1 MINFEKSSSLRT
13 VVEQFSIP
21 DFVACWK
28 RTTCLTAVCR
38 DKLMVKQCGRMVHG
52 GQGTLTA
59 NIGIFAGLANSDLCS
74 GCESESESE
83 SDSEFAY
90 EVCSQA

>member
-1 MINFEKSSSLRT
+1 M
-13 VVEQFSIP
+13 
-21 DFVACWK
+21 
-28 RTTCLTAVCR
+28 TAVCR

-74 GCESESESE
+74 GCESDSESDC
-83 SDSEFAY
+83 DSEFAY
-90 EVCSQA
+90 EVWSQA

>member
-1 MINFEKSSSLRT
+1 M
-13 VVEQFSIP
+13 
-21 DFVACWK
+21 
-28 RTTCLTAVCR
+28 TAVCR

-59 NIGIFAGLANSDLCS
+59 NIGIFAGLANSDLRSGPECDSEFAYEVCS
-74 GCESESESE
+74 QSDC
-83 SDSEFAY
+83 DSEFAY

>member
-1 MINFEKSSSLRT
+1 
-13 VVEQFSIP
+13 
-21 DFVACWK
+21 
-28 RTTCLTAVCR
+28 
-38 DKLMVKQCGRMVHG
+38 MVKQCGRMVHG